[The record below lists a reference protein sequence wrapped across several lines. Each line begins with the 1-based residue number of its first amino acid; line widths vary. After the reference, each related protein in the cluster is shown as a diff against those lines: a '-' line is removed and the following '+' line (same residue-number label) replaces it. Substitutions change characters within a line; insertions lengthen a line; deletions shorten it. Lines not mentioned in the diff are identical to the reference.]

1 VEVKMAMGELT
12 LRLPRQVGV
21 RLTLDK
27 FFSSFHPIGLVR
39 RGNSF
44 ESPGYDRDNRH
55 LDIAV
60 TSAVGQVRVE
70 WAK

>member
-1 VEVKMAMGELT
+1 
-12 LRLPRQVGV
+12 VGV
-21 RLTLDK
+21 RLKLDK
-27 FFSSFHPIGLVR
+27 FFSSFHPTGLVR

-44 ESPGYDRDNRH
+44 ESPGYDRGARH

-70 WAK
+70 WSSEQ